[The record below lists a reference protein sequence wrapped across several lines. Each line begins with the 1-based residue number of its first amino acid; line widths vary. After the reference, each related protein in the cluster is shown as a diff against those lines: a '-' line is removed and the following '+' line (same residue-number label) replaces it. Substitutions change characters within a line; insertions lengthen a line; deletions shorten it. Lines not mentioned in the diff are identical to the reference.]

1 MRLRLDEFVI
11 EFSITF
17 DGAGGSKSVGGSS
30 DHRGRERERT
40 WWGKRRREKKKGQI
54 CKIINLFNF

>member
-30 DHRGRERERT
+30 DHRGRERER
-40 WWGKRRREKKKGQI
+40 GHGGEREEGRRKKDRFVK
-54 CKIINLFNF
+54 L